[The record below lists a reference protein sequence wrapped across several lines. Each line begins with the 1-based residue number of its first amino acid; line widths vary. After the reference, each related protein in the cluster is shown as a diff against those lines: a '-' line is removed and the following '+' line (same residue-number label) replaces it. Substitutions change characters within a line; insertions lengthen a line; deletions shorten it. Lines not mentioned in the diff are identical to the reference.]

1 MPNAFLSIE
10 TNFPTFNAD
19 QKTEDK
25 IDSMVNYLFILVEQL
40 RYTLNNLDLK
50 NFNQTAL
57 TNFAADTTEEVV
69 EAVTT
74 LATHLNQTDQ
84 NVNSLARRVATVEGL
99 TGRVSD
105 LEDAMDSTEAAI
117 SDLQGNIGDLQAA
130 DAAQQQR
137 LAALE
142 LWKDG
147 TNNDGAAADIAD
159 LKSRCNTMAADL
171 AVLTSSVAVLV
182 EEMTALNGV
191 ITIDQN
197 NNVELGNLNKITN
210 LKGIVQ
216 INGAPIVTTP
226 SSGTGSG
233 SGSGES
239 GSGTE
244 GGGE

>member
-10 TNFPTFNAD
+10 TNFPTFNSD
-19 QKTEDK
+19 QKADDK

-40 RYTLNNLDLK
+40 RYTLNNLDMK

-74 LATHLNQTDQ
+74 LATRLNQTNQ
-84 NVNSLARRVATVEGL
+84 SVNGLASRVGTLEGL
-99 TGRVSD
+99 SGRVSD
-105 LEDAMDSTEAAI
+105 LEEAMEDAEAAI
-117 SDLQGNIGDLQAA
+117 TEITGDIGDLQSA
-130 DAAQQQR
+130 DTAQQQR

-171 AVLTSSVAVLV
+171 ATLTSSVAVLI

-210 LKGIVQ
+210 LKGIVR
-216 INGAPIVTTP
+216 INGSPIVTTP
-226 SSGTGSG
+226 SSGSGEGSG
-233 SGSGES
+233 SGSGS
-239 GSGTE
+239 
-244 GGGE
+244 

>member
-10 TNFPTFNAD
+10 TNFPTFNAE
-19 QKTEDK
+19 QKTGDK
-25 IDSMVNYLFILVEQL
+25 VDSMVNYLFILVEQL
-40 RYTLNNLDLK
+40 RYTLNNLDMK

-74 LATHLNQTDQ
+74 LATRLNQTNQ
-84 NVNSLARRVATVEGL
+84 SVNGLASRVGTLEGL

-105 LEDAMDSTEAAI
+105 LEEAMEDAEAAI
-117 SDLQGNIGDLQAA
+117 TDIAGDIGDLQSA
-130 DAAQQQR
+130 DTAQQQR

-171 AVLTSSVAVLV
+171 ATLTSSVGVLIQ
-182 EEMTALNGV
+182 EMTALNGV
-191 ITIDQN
+191 ITIDQD

-210 LKGIVQ
+210 LKGIVR
-216 INGAPIVTTP
+216 INGSPIVTTP
-226 SSGTGSG
+226 SSGSGEGSG
-233 SGSGES
+233 SGSGS
-239 GSGTE
+239 
-244 GGGE
+244 

>member
-10 TNFPTFNAD
+10 TNFPTFNSD
-19 QKTEDK
+19 QKADDK

-40 RYTLNNLDLK
+40 RYTLNNLDMK
-50 NFNQTAL
+50 NFNQAAL

-74 LATHLNQTDQ
+74 LATRLNQTNQ
-84 NVNSLARRVATVEGL
+84 SVNGLASRVGTLEGL
-99 TGRVSD
+99 SGRVSD
-105 LEDAMDSTEAAI
+105 LEEAMEDAEAAI
-117 SDLQGNIGDLQAA
+117 TEIAGDIGDLQSA
-130 DAAQQQR
+130 DTAQQQR

-171 AVLTSSVAVLV
+171 ATLTSSVAVLI

-191 ITIDQN
+191 IAIDQN

-210 LKGIVQ
+210 LKGIVR
-216 INGAPIVTTP
+216 INGSPIVTTP
-226 SSGTGSG
+226 SSGSGEGSG
-233 SGSGES
+233 SGSGS
-239 GSGTE
+239 
-244 GGGE
+244 